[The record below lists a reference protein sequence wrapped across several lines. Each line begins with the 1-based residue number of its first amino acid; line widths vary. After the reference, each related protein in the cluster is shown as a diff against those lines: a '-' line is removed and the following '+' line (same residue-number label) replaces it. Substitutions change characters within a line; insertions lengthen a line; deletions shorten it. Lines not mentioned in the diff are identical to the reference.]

1 MDKSTKAEEAL
12 VVDEEIEAELEELS
26 KHDKK
31 YLKPREIVAYLLADF
46 FAGSSQVVNMQ
57 FFWMNFF
64 NISGGQYA
72 RLALFTSAYDAL
84 DDPISGFVVDR
95 TRTRWGHFRPYLVVM
110 LPLAMISTFMS
121 YTLLPG
127 IASPTEIMVQLYIT
141 CILGGLAGSYS
152 SAGNL
157 MIYFITPNPNE
168 RNFLMTVQQFF
179 GYFSGWLP
187 SILSIVVT
195 YIPRLYP
202 GVKMQNIYRNYA
214 YIFFVLGAI
223 AAIYKFLNT
232 RERFPLPSR
241 EEMKEA
247 SITDSVKFA
256 VSTRPFLVG
265 IIASVFGGL
274 QGNLRSSSENFFWL
288 NNTGSLA
295 NGFLASLL
303 TGLPKY
309 FITPFVPKLLKRFG
323 ERNVY
328 IAGHLWGAFC
338 FAAMWLIGYNPFGK
352 KKMALNI
359 IYLAVSLT
367 IMQLPNSVNGVA
379 GRVLTANTFDYIE
392 WKHGVRNEGLVSAAN
407 NWFGK
412 LNGSLQGFIA
422 GMAYQFIDFKP
433 LKDGYGNLIPQTDL
447 HILKGIWFIFALVP
461 AISKLLVAITYMFF
475 NVHGKFKEEMEADL
489 IRRRREKVLEE
500 EKSKEI
506 AKTTPT
512 DIT

>member
-1 MDKSTKAEEAL
+1 MEDITKT
-12 VVDEEIEAELEELS
+12 DQTSIDDDEIEAELEELS
-26 KHDKK
+26 KKEK
-31 YLKPREIVAYLLADF
+31 RYLKPKEIFAYLLADF
-46 FAGSSQVVNMQ
+46 IGGSSSVVNMQ

-64 NISGGQYA
+64 NITGGQYA

-84 DDPISGFVVDR
+84 DDPISGLIIDR

-141 CILGGLAGSYS
+141 CIIGGLVGSYG
-152 SAGNL
+152 SAGGL

-179 GYFSGWLP
+179 SYFSGWLP
-187 SILSIVVT
+187 SVLSIVVT
-195 YIPRLYP
+195 YLPRMYP
-202 GVKMQNIYRNYA
+202 GILMQNIYRNYA

-223 AAIYKFLNT
+223 AAIYKFFNT

-241 EEMKEA
+241 EQMKEA
-247 SITDSVKFA
+247 NIWESVKFA

-309 FITPFVPKLLKRFG
+309 FITPFVPKVIKRFG

-328 IAGHLWGAFC
+328 IAGHLWAAAC
-338 FAAMWLIGYNPFGK
+338 FLLMWLIGYNPFGK
-352 KKMALNI
+352 KRMAWNVV
-359 IYLAVSLT
+359 YLAVSLM
-367 IMQLPNSVNGVA
+367 INQIPNSSNGVA
-379 GRVLTANTFDYIE
+379 GRVMTADTFDYIE
-392 WKHGVRNEGLVSAAN
+392 WKHGVRSEGLVSAAN

-422 GMAYQFIDFKP
+422 GTAYQIIKFKP
-433 LKDGYGNLIPQTDL
+433 LKDSYGNLIPQTDPQ
-447 HILKGIWFIFALVP
+447 ILRGIWFIFALVP
-461 AISKLLVAITYMFF
+461 AISKFLVAISYMFF
-475 NVHGKFKEEMEADL
+475 NVHGKFKEQMEADL
-489 IRRRREKVLEE
+489 VKRREEKVLAEE
-500 EKSKEI
+500 Q
-506 AKTTPT
+506 AKAAEQAGTT
-512 DIT
+512 